1 MYSTKGRR
9 PWLKDVELRKQLYA
23 YKATIL
29 RDNVDAPALIIG
41 GVEDHIHALC
51 LLSRK
56 FAIKNVIEEA
66 KTETT
71 KWLKKQGPQYADFHW
86 QAGYGIFSVSESN
99 AEQLASPRW
108 GYAHG
113 VATATQAVGLDWHR
127 NATLWRKRRRQ
138 RDVVLSMIEQADYE
152 MIKIS

>member
-1 MYSTKGRR
+1 MPQSLAKVLVHIVYSTKARR
-9 PWLKDVELRKQLYA
+9 PWLQDDEVRKQLYA

-29 RDNVDAPALIIG
+29 RDNVDTPALIID
-41 GVEDHIHALC
+41 GVEDHVHALC

-99 AEQLASPRW
+99 AEQVRQYIADQVRHHKKLTFQDEFRILCER
-108 GYAHG
+108 HG
-113 VATATQAVGLDWHR
+113 IEIDERYV
-127 NATLWRKRRRQ
+127 
-138 RDVVLSMIEQADYE
+138 RD
-152 MIKIS
+152 

>member
-1 MYSTKGRR
+1 MPQSLAKVLVHIVYSTKARR
-9 PWLKDVELRKQLYA
+9 PWLQDDEVRKQLYA

-29 RDNVDAPALIIG
+29 RDNVDTPALIIG

-99 AEQLASPRW
+99 AEQVRHYIADQVRHHKKLTFQDEFRILCKR
-108 GYAHG
+108 HG
-113 VATATQAVGLDWHR
+113 
-127 NATLWRKRRRQ
+127 
-138 RDVVLSMIEQADYE
+138 IEIDERYVWD
-152 MIKIS
+152 